1 MSAAQGGRLDVVS
14 TALSPFHLKLGKASK
29 EIPALA
35 KELAAKVVVCDM
47 SPLRVPKQWASDVA
61 KACEAQEA
69 RAHGHGKAMQS
80 GHQEPSR
87 GLAGA
92 MAGGDA
98 VALSFKLR
106 GLSLEPL
113 AQSKPLMKVRR

>member
-35 KELAAKVVVCDM
+35 KELAAKAVVCDM

-69 RAHGHGKAMQS
+69 RAHGHGKAVTKSQAEGSQGPWRAAMRWRS
-80 GHQEPSR
+80 PSSCGGSLWSLWRSPSR
-87 GLAGA
+87 
-92 MAGGDA
+92 
-98 VALSFKLR
+98 
-106 GLSLEPL
+106 
-113 AQSKPLMKVRR
+113 